1 MEQVELRY
9 GVRTDVG
16 RIREVNEDG
25 LLAAPPVFAVADGMG
40 GHDSGDVA
48 SGIAVEELRRLA
60 DDGYDPGEGHVAV
73 VEALA
78 RAQERIVGYAADRR
92 SEGRRSSPGTT
103 AVAALLVEAEG
114 RPAWLVANLGDSR
127 CYRLAHGTLEQVSV
141 DHSLVQHYVDTGQ
154 ITPSEAARH
163 PERHVVTRALGGPG
177 LPRPDLFVL
186 PLDDAPR
193 LLLCSDGINGM
204 LADGVIA
211 GVLRDVDDP
220 EEAARQLVE
229 EALEAGGHDNATAV
243 VVDVVGGVR

>member
-16 RIREVNEDG
+16 RVREVNEDG
-25 LLAAPPVFAVADGMG
+25 VLAAPPVFAVADGMG

-48 SGIAVEELRRLA
+48 SRIAVEELRKLA
-60 DDGYDPGEGHVAV
+60 DEGYEPAEGHVAV

-78 RAQERIVGYAADRR
+78 RAQERIVGYAGDRR
-92 SEGRRSSPGTT
+92 AEGLRSSPGTT
-103 AVAALLVEAEG
+103 AVSALLVEAEG

-127 CYRLAHGTLEQVSV
+127 CYRLAHGMLEQVSV

-154 ITPSEAARH
+154 ITRSEAAHH

-177 LPRPDLFVL
+177 MPRPDLFVL
-186 PLDDAPR
+186 PLEAAPR

-204 LADGVIA
+204 IADGLIA
-211 GVLRDVDDP
+211 TVLRDLDDP
-220 EEAARQLVE
+220 QEAADRLVE

-243 VVDVVGGVR
+243 VVDVVGGLR